1 MELIAKGLRRGQQ
14 LHVLAF
20 SCIGGENRRAGKTE
34 QVIFPKRLNNLGVHI
49 SELAAVALVKDDN
62 AMLAEHF
69 VSLVFRDKVVQ
80 LLDGRDDDFI
90 RMIAAFFVPVLK
102 LPLQYP
108 CGSVAVG
115 RAFFK
120 AVIFLHGLIVQ
131 VFSIDHKQN
140 LIHIR
145 KCGCKLCGLERSQR
159 FSASCGMPNIAAC
172 VNRSG
177 LFVVAGDFNA
187 I

>member
-20 SCIGGENRRAGKTE
+20 SCIGGENRCAGKAKQMIILE
-34 QVIFPKRLNNLGVHI
+34 RLNNLGVHI

-80 LLDGRDDDFI
+80 LLDGRDDDLI
-90 RMIAAFFVPVLK
+90 RMIAAFFISVLK

-120 AVIFLHGLIVQ
+120 AVIFFHGLIVQ
-131 VFSIDHKQN
+131 VFSIDHEQN
-140 LIHIR
+140 LVHIG

-159 FSASCGMPNIAAC
+159 FSASCGMPNIAAS

-177 LFVVAGDFNA
+177 LFVVGGDFDA

>member
-1 MELIAKGLRRGQQ
+1 MLVEHLMSF
-14 LHVLAF
+14 VL
-20 SCIGGENRRAGKTE
+20 GHE
-34 QVIFPKRLNNLGVHI
+34 
-49 SELAAVALVKDDN
+49 
-62 AMLAEHF
+62 
-69 VSLVFRDKVVQ
+69 VVQ
-80 LLDGRDDDFI
+80 LLNGRDDDFI
-90 RMIAAFFVPVLK
+90 LMIAAFFISVLK

-120 AVIFLHGLIVQ
+120 AVIFFHGLIVQ
-131 VFSIDHKQN
+131 VFSIDHEQN
-140 LIHIR
+140 LVHIG

-177 LFVVAGDFNA
+177 LFVVGGDFDA

>member
-1 MELIAKGLRRGQQ
+1 MELVAKGLRRGQQ

-49 SELAAVALVKDDN
+49 SELATVALVKDDN
-62 AMLAEHF
+62 AMLVEHLMSF
-69 VSLVFRDKVVQ
+69 VLGHEVVQ
-80 LLDGRDDDFI
+80 LLNGRDDDFI
-90 RMIAAFFVPVLK
+90 LMIAAFFISVLK

-120 AVIFLHGLIVQ
+120 AVIFFHGLIVQ
-131 VFSIDHKQN
+131 VFSIDHEQN
-140 LIHIR
+140 LVHIG

-159 FSASCGMPNIAAC
+159 FSASCGMPNIAAS

-177 LFVVAGDFNA
+177 LFVVGGDFDA